1 MGHLSRLNVLAA
13 LTILLAACASGP
25 PPPPYTHQL
34 VEDARQAVE
43 TLKARKDLEQFSPML
58 QSAAGVA
65 VFPAILKAG
74 FLVGAEYGDGVVLT
88 RDANGGWSHPA
99 FYTMGAGSIGLQLG
113 AQQSKVVFILRSPKA
128 VEAIIKHQ
136 AKLGADAGIAVGIFG
151 SGVEGSATTALGL
164 DIVAF
169 TDAKG
174 LFGGGSIEG
183 AAMIRRND
191 YNAQYYGQ
199 NIAPGDILFTN
210 RARNPQSD
218 GLRASLGNRQV
229 SSTRSPRTRSQ
240 YRTASSTNQQ

>member
-1 MGHLSRLNVLAA
+1 MRHLTRLNLLAI

-43 TLKARKDLEQFSPML
+43 TLKARRDLEQFTQML
-58 QSAAGVA
+58 KSAAGVA

-74 FLVGAEYGDGVVLT
+74 FIVGAEYGDGVILT
-88 RDANGGWSHPA
+88 RNKNGNWGYPA
-99 FYTMGAGSIGLQLG
+99 FYTMGAGSVGMQIG
-113 AQQSKVVFILRSPKA
+113 AQQSKVVFILRSTDA
-128 VEAIIKHQ
+128 VNAIVKHQ
-136 AKLGADAGIAVGIFG
+136 AKLGADAGIAVGVFG

-174 LFGGGSIEG
+174 LFGGGSLEG

-191 YNAQYYGQ
+191 YNSQYYGQ
-199 NIAPGDILFTN
+199 PIVPGDILFTG
-210 RARNPQSD
+210 RARNAQSD
-218 GLRASLGNRQV
+218 GLRASLGDSRI
-229 SSTRSPRTRSQ
+229 SMRR
-240 YRTASSTNQQ
+240 